1 MLVALRLRQYGW
13 GSRAFPCRR
22 VFPSCSLRNKEI
34 SPGRT
39 GNRSVRGG
47 ALLLTERGHDQTE
60 HPASLVDRG
69 LAFSLF
75 QPKNRVEALHVRG
88 QSKVRQEQQQKGDQR
103 ITVCVR
109 AQLPRIVGQAHQ
121 RGEYL
126 QVVPVDRGPHRSTC
140 GCIVFEVGCGR
151 QSTVT
156 WVIVEVPDPGPD
168 EFVQSPEK
176 IG

>member
-1 MLVALRLRQYGW
+1 
-13 GSRAFPCRR
+13 
-22 VFPSCSLRNKEI
+22 
-34 SPGRT
+34 
-39 GNRSVRGG
+39 
-47 ALLLTERGHDQTE
+47 
-60 HPASLVDRG
+60 
-69 LAFSLF
+69 
-75 QPKNRVEALHVRG
+75 NRVEALYVRA

-109 AQLPRIVGQAHQ
+109 AQLPRIVGQVHQ

-176 IG
+176 IGAHRQPRHLGLHGRPDAKTGQLGQVSVHVGLVGEVLKKAAL